1 LFYVTLLGLE
11 FWGGFEIFGKF
22 VDSDINNINLVENT
36 LGLEYKLQLALLLK
50 DNDGCVF

>member
-1 LFYVTLLGLE
+1 LFYASLLGLE

-22 VDSDINNINLVENT
+22 MDPDINNINLVENT

-50 DNDGCVF
+50 DNVDCLF